1 MTRLFPCPYLNTTV
15 ELSAEREQHIATNHP
30 GTLPDYWEQLQETL
44 ANPYQIRG
52 SERDESALLFS
63 KWFASIRTGRH
74 LVAVTVSEGDNSRH
88 WIVTAYT
95 ARKLAGGQIS
105 WQKS

>member
-1 MTRLFPCPYLNTTV
+1 MTCLFPCPYLNATV
-15 ELSAEREQHIATNHP
+15 ELSTEREQHIATNHP
-30 GTLPDYWEQLQETL
+30 GTLPDYLEQLQETL
-44 ANPYQIRG
+44 ANPDQIRS

-74 LVAVTVSEGDNSRH
+74 LVVATVSEDDNLRH
-88 WIVTAYT
+88 WIITAYT
-95 ARKLAGGQIS
+95 ARKLAGGRIL

>member
-1 MTRLFPCPYLNTTV
+1 MTRLFPCPYLSTTV

-30 GTLPDYWEQLQETL
+30 GTLPDYLEQLHETL
-44 ANPYQIRG
+44 ANPDQIRS

-74 LVAVTVSEGDNSRH
+74 LVAVVVGEANSSRR
-88 WIVTAYT
+88 WIITAYT
-95 ARKLAGGQIS
+95 ARKLAGGQVL
-105 WQKS
+105 WQKN